1 MHNDAE
7 LQAFKANLLEA
18 VRDMTAGC
26 AEREQRIELSD
37 VAQARLKSG
46 LTQAQFAKLMGVSV
60 RTLQEWEQ
68 GRRSPTGAAK
78 TLLRVA
84 RNHPEVLLEIASD

>member
-18 VRDMTAGC
+18 VRDMKAGRV
-26 AEREQRIELSD
+26 EREQRIELSD
-37 VAQARLKSG
+37 VAQARLQSG

-84 RNHPEVLLEIASD
+84 QNHPEVLLEIASD